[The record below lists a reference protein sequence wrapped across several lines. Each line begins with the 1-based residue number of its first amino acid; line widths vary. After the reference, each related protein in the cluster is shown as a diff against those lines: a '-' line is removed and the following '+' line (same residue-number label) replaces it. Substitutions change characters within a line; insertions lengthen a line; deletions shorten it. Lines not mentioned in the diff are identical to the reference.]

1 MPEPPTGPRRRVL
14 RLAPEPG
21 VGAHGRIP
29 RWSGRGSS
37 NGSVTGGD
45 SVPHHKARDR
55 TETRDWRY
63 TVIRGTR
70 AFVLQYH
77 DVLAQRGGP
86 SGFRTATARGYHLSE
101 HTFRRHLEAIAGAR
115 PEGPSIFREAAD
127 VRVPGAPFALTFD
140 DGGVS
145 ARLVAD
151 ILEERDWRGC
161 FFVAT
166 RFMGGEG
173 FLDAQEIA
181 DLARRGHIIGSHSH
195 SHPVMMGRLDP
206 RLLREEWAT
215 SVAILEDITGQ
226 AVTVASVPGGGISRA
241 VGGEAASAGIKLLF
255 TSVPSGHGSVWEGC
269 LVHGRYGLRARDRET
284 TAAAIVRGDLGPR
297 LARAAAWNARGVGK
311 RLLGRSYLRIREA
324 LAR

>member
-1 MPEPPTGPRRRVL
+1 M
-14 RLAPEPG
+14 
-21 VGAHGRIP
+21 
-29 RWSGRGSS
+29 
-37 NGSVTGGD
+37 
-45 SVPHHKARDR
+45 PHHKGGGR
-55 TETRDWRY
+55 TETCDRRY

-86 SGFRTATARGYHLSE
+86 SGFQTATARGYHLSE
-101 HTFRRHLEAIAGAR
+101 HSFRRHLDAIAGAR

-127 VRVPGAPFALTFD
+127 VCVPGAPFALTFD

-145 ARLVAD
+145 AALIAD

-166 RFMGGEG
+166 RFIGEAG
-173 FLDAQEIA
+173 FLGAQAIA

-206 RLLREEWAT
+206 CLLQEEWAT

-226 AVTVASVPGGGISRA
+226 AVTVASVPGGAISRP
-241 VGGEAASAGIKLLF
+241 VGQEAASVGIKLLF
-255 TSVPSGHGSVWEGC
+255 TSEPSGRGSARHGY
-269 LVHGRYGLRARDRET
+269 LLHGRYALRARDRAT

-297 LARAAAWNARGVGK
+297 LARAAAWNVRGVGK
-311 RLLGRSYLRIREA
+311 RLLGGSYLRIREA
-324 LAR
+324 LVR